1 MAQVDLADLA
11 AVVAN
16 QMQNIRPEE
25 RERLVKGIAAAKEA
39 QVVPI
44 HHREVAAVE
53 QDLLVMI
60 LEQIFL
66 NVVVMAVL
74 D

>member
-1 MAQVDLADLA
+1 
-11 AVVAN
+11 VVAN
-16 QMQNIRPEE
+16 QMKNIR
-25 RERLVKGIAAAKEA
+25 LVEMEYLGKGTAAAKEA